1 MPVPGDKTDILLLLG
16 WLAEAVW
23 SHFVQSPLQLLST
36 VLIIILSIMRLFAV
50 YKKIQKR
57 NIENNHKLA
66 MQGLDIKHKQ
76 AQIDESEDKKRLNEI
91 KMQEAKALLAI
102 RMAEQ
107 EKAERQLKETPKIKV
122 STKK

>member
-76 AQIDESEDKKRLNEI
+76 SQIDESEDKKRLNEI

-107 EKAERQLKETPKIKV
+107 EKAERQLKEMPKIKV